1 MKKMEN
7 EKLGKR
13 VLVDLNLIMNLF
25 QVVLAYYKVQN
36 DWKKGLTEDI
46 AGNKSLTY
54 LIHHLIKSSQM
65 YLVEKLFCQRA
76 LFDMKLT

>member
-1 MKKMEN
+1 MEN

-25 QVVLAYYKVQN
+25 QVILADYEVQN
-36 DWKKGLTEDI
+36 HWKKALTEDI

-54 LIHHLIKSSQM
+54 LINHLIKSNQM

-76 LFDMKLT
+76 LFDMKLP